1 MSMPAPMSLAL
12 NRYFTQEFFA
22 LAASR
27 LKTKGIF
34 AFSIPSKRE
43 ILSPSFASFNSSI
56 INALNREFKSKII
69 VPSDSMLVVCA
80 NGKNL
85 KSQGLIANFSTN
97 RIKTFFLTT
106 HHLASLLDHSI
117 AEYAQGKINSSIA
130 ANTDLNPAGFTYY
143 LALEQAKFHPGIRL
157 DLETMRRGVIAFAII
172 AILLALSGGCF
183 SRKMSCLINIAAA
196 GFTSISLSA
205 VIFMLFQVYCG
216 ALYWKTGL
224 LISAFMAG
232 LSAGVFLVNRNEA
245 LVKIKVAWIFLLWM
259 AAICALYPG
268 MKLFA
273 GNGAAEVVY
282 YGYALVCGFVTG
294 GAYPILARGINEAP
308 RAKARGFF
316 SSCPSG
322 EIPTASIRGLKAA
335 VLKRRDKSAFQ
346 SNSPAAVIYSA
357 DLAGAFL
364 GTLLC
369 AGLLVPFLGITS
381 TILALLLINAIFA
394 LKNLRR

>member
-1 MSMPAPMSLAL
+1 
-12 NRYFTQEFFA
+12 
-22 LAASR
+22 
-27 LKTKGIF
+27 
-34 AFSIPSKRE
+34 
-43 ILSPSFASFNSSI
+43 
-56 INALNREFKSKII
+56 
-69 VPSDSMLVVCA
+69 MLVVCA

-157 DLETMRRGVIAFAII
+157 DFETMLRGVIAFAII

-183 SRKMSCLINIAAA
+183 SMKMSCLINIAAA

-294 GAYPILARGINEAP
+294 GAYPILARGIN
-308 RAKARGFF
+308 
-316 SSCPSG
+316 
-322 EIPTASIRGLKAA
+322 
-335 VLKRRDKSAFQ
+335 KSAFQ